1 MHLAE
6 VGTVPVILPPEDTL
20 IHDGPL
26 FFVNVIGV
34 HPPVVVAVMS
44 IEPPAAFVTSGI
56 DPQVSVAPG
65 TVMVKDVSQVIPS
78 LSVAFTTTV

>member
-26 FFVNVIGV
+26 FFVNVFV
-34 HPPVVVAVMS
+34 PHPPDVVAVMS
-44 IEPPAAFVTSGI
+44 MDAPAAFVMFEI

-65 TVMVKDVSQVIPS
+65 TVMVKDASQVIPS
-78 LSVAFTTTV
+78 LSVALTTTV